1 MESHETRPK
10 LWPTPSYRSA
20 IAVIENCAM
29 VSACQAATPRE
40 LKIASALWPVE

>member
-1 MESHETRPK
+1 MESCETAEALAHPE
-10 LWPTPSYRSA
+10 LSPA

-40 LKIASALWPVE
+40 LKIASMLWPVE